1 MSLDNFMSE
10 KSPSLTQPWS
20 VDSVVGLR
28 IGHLFLAPSLVN
40 AFVKH
45 PATPNFDL
53 KFLSTAMIATAP
65 LDPEVKTG
73 QDCAAPRLRRATFAV
88 DGGCHPASVSHI
100 FSLRFFWINLLQCG
114 VYGSERS
121 QLY

>member
-65 LDPEVKTG
+65 LDHEVKTG
-73 QDCAAPRLRRATFAV
+73 QECTAPRLRRATFAV
-88 DGGCHPASVSHI
+88 DGHPASISHI